1 MIYYLMGKSASGK
14 DTICRAL
21 RKARPDWKLLIPYT
35 TRPMRSGEREGA
47 EYHFVPERELQRL
60 RDAGKILEERSYETE
75 FGIWRYASVDDGRI
89 GRAGGGDYLLIGT
102 LESYRK
108 LRKRFGE
115 GQLFPLYLELPEE
128 LRLER
133 ARRREEEQEK
143 PSWAE
148 FWRRFSLDERDFSE
162 EKLRE
167 AGIVRRYRN
176 LEWEACVNEI
186 LADTAS

>member
-47 EYHFVPERELQRL
+47 EYHFVSERELQRL

-108 LRKRFGE
+108 LRGRFGE

-148 FWRRFSLDERDFSE
+148 FWRRFSLDEQDFSE

>member
-21 RKARPDWKLLIPYT
+21 RKARPDWKVLIPYT
-35 TRPMRSGEREGA
+35 TRPMRSGDREGA
-47 EYHFVPERELQRL
+47 EYHFVSERELQRL
-60 RDAGKILEERSYETE
+60 REAGKILEERSYETA
-75 FGIWRYASVDDGRI
+75 FGIWRYASVDDGWI

-108 LRKRFGE
+108 LRGRFGE

-148 FWRRFSLDERDFSE
+148 FWRRFSLDEQDFSE

>member
-47 EYHFVPERELQRL
+47 EYHFVSERELQRL
-60 RDAGKILEERSYETE
+60 REAGKILEERSYETE

-108 LRKRFGE
+108 LRGRFGE

-148 FWRRFSLDERDFSE
+148 FWRRFSLDEQDFSE

>member
-47 EYHFVPERELQRL
+47 EYHFVSERELQRL
-60 RDAGKILEERSYETE
+60 REAGKILEERSYETE
-75 FGIWRYASVDDGRI
+75 FGIWCYASVDDGRI

-108 LRKRFGE
+108 LRGRFGE

-148 FWRRFSLDERDFSE
+148 FWRRFSLDEQDFSE

>member
-47 EYHFVPERELQRL
+47 EYHFVSERELQRL

-102 LESYRK
+102 LESFRK
-108 LRKRFGE
+108 LRGRFGG

-148 FWRRFSLDERDFSE
+148 FWRRFSLDEQDFSE

>member
-47 EYHFVPERELQRL
+47 EYHFVSERELQRL
-60 RDAGKILEERSYETE
+60 REAGKILEERSYETE
-75 FGIWRYASVDDGRI
+75 FGIWRYASVDDGWI
-89 GRAGGGDYLLIGT
+89 GREGGGDYLLIGT

-108 LRKRFGE
+108 LRGRFGE

-148 FWRRFSLDERDFSE
+148 FWRRFSLDEQDFSE

>member
-21 RKARPDWKLLIPYT
+21 RKARPDWKGLIPYT
-35 TRPMRSGEREGA
+35 TRPMRSGEKEGA
-47 EYHFVPERELQRL
+47 EYHFVSEGELQRL
-60 RDAGKILEERSYETE
+60 REAGKILEERSYETE

-89 GRAGGGDYLLIGT
+89 GRVGGGDYLLIGT

-108 LRKRFGE
+108 LRGRFGE

-143 PSWAE
+143 PSWTE

>member
-47 EYHFVPERELQRL
+47 EYHFVSERELQRL

-75 FGIWRYASVDDGRI
+75 FGIWRYASVDDGWI
-89 GRAGGGDYLLIGT
+89 GREGGGDYLLIGT

-108 LRKRFGE
+108 LRGRFGE

-148 FWRRFSLDERDFSE
+148 FWRRFSLDEQDFSE

-176 LEWEACVNEI
+176 LEWETCVNEI

>member
-21 RKARPDWKLLIPYT
+21 RKARPDWKVLIPYT

-47 EYHFVPERELQRL
+47 EYHFVSERELQRL
-60 RDAGKILEERSYETE
+60 REAGKILEERSYETE
-75 FGIWRYASVDDGRI
+75 FGIWRYASVDDGWI

-108 LRKRFGE
+108 LRGRFGE

-148 FWRRFSLDERDFSE
+148 FWRRFSLDEQDFSE

-186 LADTAS
+186 LTDTAS

>member
-21 RKARPDWKLLIPYT
+21 RKARPDWKVLIPYT

-47 EYHFVPERELQRL
+47 EYHFVSERELQRL
-60 RDAGKILEERSYETE
+60 REAGKILEERSYETA
-75 FGIWRYASVDDGRI
+75 FGIWRYASVDDGWI

-108 LRKRFGE
+108 LRGRFGE

-148 FWRRFSLDERDFSE
+148 FWRRFSLDEQDFSE

>member
-21 RKARPDWKLLIPYT
+21 RKARPDWKVLIPYT

-47 EYHFVPERELQRL
+47 EYHFVSERELQRL
-60 RDAGKILEERSYETE
+60 REAGKILEERSYETE
-75 FGIWRYASVDDGRI
+75 FGIWRYASVDDGWI
-89 GRAGGGDYLLIGT
+89 GREGGGDYLLIGT

-108 LRKRFGE
+108 LRGRFGE

-148 FWRRFSLDERDFSE
+148 FWRRFSLDEQDFSE

>member
-21 RKARPDWKLLIPYT
+21 RKARPDWKGLIPYT

-47 EYHFVPERELQRL
+47 EYHFVSERELQRL
-60 RDAGKILEERSYETE
+60 RETGKILEERSYETE

-108 LRKRFGE
+108 LRGRFGE

-148 FWRRFSLDERDFSE
+148 FWRRFSLDEQDFSE

>member
-47 EYHFVPERELQRL
+47 EYHFVSERELQRL

-108 LRKRFGE
+108 LRGRFGE

-143 PSWAE
+143 PRWTE
-148 FWRRFSLDERDFSE
+148 FWRRFSLDEQDFSE
-162 EKLRE
+162 EKLWE

>member
-47 EYHFVPERELQRL
+47 EYHFVSERELQRL
-60 RDAGKILEERSYETE
+60 REAGKILEERSYETE

-108 LRKRFGE
+108 LRGRFGE

-148 FWRRFSLDERDFSE
+148 FWRRFSLDEQDFSE

-186 LADTAS
+186 LADTAP

>member
-21 RKARPDWKLLIPYT
+21 RKARPDWNLLIPYT

-47 EYHFVPERELQRL
+47 EYHFVSERELQRL
-60 RDAGKILEERSYETE
+60 REAGKILEERSYETE

-108 LRKRFGE
+108 LRGRFGE

-148 FWRRFSLDERDFSE
+148 FWRRFSLDEQDFSE

>member
-47 EYHFVPERELQRL
+47 EYHFVSERELQRL
-60 RDAGKILEERSYETE
+60 REAGKILEERSYETE

-108 LRKRFGE
+108 LRGRFGE

-148 FWRRFSLDERDFSE
+148 FWRRFSLDEQDFSE

-176 LEWEACVNEI
+176 LEWETCVNEI

>member
-47 EYHFVPERELQRL
+47 EYHFVSERELQRL

-75 FGIWRYASVDDGRI
+75 FGIWRYASVDDGWI
-89 GRAGGGDYLLIGT
+89 GREGGGDYLLIGT

-108 LRKRFGE
+108 LRGRFGE

-148 FWRRFSLDERDFSE
+148 FWRRFSLDEQDFSE
-162 EKLRE
+162 EKIRE

>member
-47 EYHFVPERELQRL
+47 EYHFVSERELQRL

-75 FGIWRYASVDDGRI
+75 FGIWRYASVDDGWI
-89 GRAGGGDYLLIGT
+89 GREGGGDYLLIGT

-108 LRKRFGE
+108 LRGRFGE

-148 FWRRFSLDERDFSE
+148 FWRRFSLDEQDFSE

>member
-47 EYHFVPERELQRL
+47 EYHFVSERELQRL

-75 FGIWRYASVDDGRI
+75 FGIWRYASVDDGWI

-108 LRKRFGE
+108 LRGRFGE

-148 FWRRFSLDERDFSE
+148 FWRRFSLDEQDFSE